1 MIFTFWEGPMPAYI
15 EMCLE
20 TWQDKFPFMVLNYD
34 NLEAYT
40 EYDIESAK
48 RFTLPIQA
56 DAVRVHVLR
65 DNGGY
70 WLDADTIMLT
80 DHLPD
85 ADILGDIWKGT
96 NTIGYL
102 RSEKNSRMFSEWA
115 KHQDTIIAG
124 EKSEYTPENE
134 WSVLGNTFTDRYIA
148 KNNDVKIG
156 SIQPCWPEV
165 YMAKRVKNWDDTQWM
180 CYQWF
185 YFNTEYPLAG
195 IRKTDML
202 MLHNSWTP
210 PPYKD
215 LTREQI
221 LKNNSLGL
229 SCTLSRIF
237 QEVIKQ

>member
-1 MIFTFWEGPMPAYI
+1 MTERVYTFWEGPMPAYI

-165 YMAKRVKNWDDTQWM
+165 YKIHYDRPRRRKYFD
-180 CYQWF
+180 F
-185 YFNTEYPLAG
+185 YFSSFYELSD

-210 PPYKD
+210 AEYKQR
-215 LTREQI
+215 TREQVLGSRCTMSNI
-221 LKNNSLGL
+221 L
-229 SCTLSRIF
+229 R
-237 QEVIKQ
+237 EVIKQ